1 MVEVQKLIPQTY
13 NQSRDFSI
21 FTGVMQ
27 IILNEL
33 ELKSKVLEKL
43 PNEDI
48 LISQLSEYP
57 QLRPYFRKM
66 LKYKGTPECL
76 VYMVDLCGGDTKS
89 FAEEKEYLRSYFR
102 SLPTPIDIDDPY
114 FYFNRDNLT
123 APCNLEWVAN
133 TYYSKS
139 GNDYILTTEEPVDWK
154 NNWTAYYGKD
164 TNNDYFSMEIN
175 PNNLTYWGEITT
187 GNSKIYK
194 MHINVKDQSTVG
206 FGLLKKLEYYLCP
219 VNTIILVD
227 KLS

>member
-48 LISQLSEYP
+48 LISRLSEYP
-57 QLRPYFRKM
+57 QLRSYFRKM

-76 VYMVDLCGGDTKS
+76 VYMVYLCGGDTKS
-89 FAEEKEYLRSYFR
+89 FAEEKEYLRSYFG
-102 SLPTPIDIDDPY
+102 SLSTPIDIDDPY
-114 FYFNRDNLT
+114 FYFNRDDL
-123 APCNLEWVAN
+123 
-133 TYYSKS
+133 S
-139 GNDYILTTEEPVDWK
+139 GY
-154 NNWTAYYGKD
+154 
-164 TNNDYFSMEIN
+164 TNIDSNK
-175 PNNLTYWGEITT
+175 LTYWGEITT
-187 GNSKIYK
+187 SNSKIYK
-194 MHINVKDQSTVG
+194 MHINVKDQSTVD